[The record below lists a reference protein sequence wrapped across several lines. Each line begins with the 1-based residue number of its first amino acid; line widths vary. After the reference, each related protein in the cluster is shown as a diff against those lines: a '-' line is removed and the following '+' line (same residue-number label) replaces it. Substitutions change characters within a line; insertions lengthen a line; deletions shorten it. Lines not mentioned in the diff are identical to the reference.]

1 VIAVELRVLLVVG
14 ALAAAVAL
22 GLLWRARNGRF
33 AAAGA
38 EAAPVLATADLGA
51 PTGSRA
57 TFVQLSSETCA
68 PCRST
73 AAVLRDLAAA
83 EPGVTHVELD
93 AAERIDLVRR
103 FGVLRTPT
111 VLVLDGA
118 GAVRGRFSGGTTPA
132 QARAALA
139 AVVAVAPVPEDGP
152 VASVPRPGPAA
163 LVETCT
169 GAGGAR

>member
-1 VIAVELRVLLVVG
+1 MIAVELRVLLVVG
-14 ALAAAVAL
+14 VLAAAVAL

-38 EAAPVLATADLGA
+38 EVTPTLGAADLGA

-73 AAVLRDLAAA
+73 AAVLRDLTAA
-83 EPGVTHVELD
+83 EPGVAHVELD

-132 QARAALA
+132 QARAALD
-139 AVVAVAPVPEDGP
+139 AVVAVAPS
-152 VASVPRPGPAA
+152 AM
-163 LVETCT
+163 CT